1 MDILGISDEQLLFDD
16 GCSIFHATVV
26 YTWSVDN
33 PLSPQ
38 LLEVSRQMLLPNKI
52 TATAETQE
60 GLPVCP
66 CCTMVRNRGES
77 KTGATRRA
85 LVVDRRCKSERMAAV
100 EGTHSLSR
108 EPQQCRA

>member
-38 LLEVSRQMLLPNKI
+38 LLEVSRQMLLYD
-52 TATAETQE
+52 
-60 GLPVCP
+60 
-66 CCTMVRNRGES
+66 GE
-77 KTGATRRA
+77 
-85 LVVDRRCKSERMAAV
+85 E
-100 EGTHSLSR
+100 
-108 EPQQCRA
+108 